1 MAAEHIG
8 ITDERGARY
17 GRYED
22 QSVIAQ
28 AIKKLYGP
36 AYARLDA
43 RTDLTPRT
51 KAAIKEGFDMI
62 AHKIAR
68 AMNGDIAYL
77 DNLDDIAGYA
87 HITARAIRE
96 QDDAKGDATGLHEP
110 GVDVA
115 RAV

>member
-1 MAAEHIG
+1 MASDHVEIA
-8 ITDERGARY
+8 DERGACY
-17 GRYED
+17 GRFED
-22 QSVIAQ
+22 QAVIVQ
-28 AIKKLYGP
+28 AIKGLYGP

-43 RTDLTPRT
+43 RTDLTPKT

-96 QDDAKGDATGLHEP
+96 QPDAKDDA
-110 GVDVA
+110 
-115 RAV
+115 